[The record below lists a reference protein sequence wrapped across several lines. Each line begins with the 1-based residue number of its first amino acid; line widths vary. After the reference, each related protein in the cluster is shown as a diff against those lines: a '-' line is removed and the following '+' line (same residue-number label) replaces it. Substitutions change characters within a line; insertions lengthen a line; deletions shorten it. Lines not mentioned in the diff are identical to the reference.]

1 MDTAITINELLKIV
15 AVGVALWGGYKVIKE
30 FVEAINTRHDQRQ
43 KWDSYDT
50 EIAGINTK
58 LQELNAEQC
67 MLTYCMMATLDGLH
81 QLGANGKV
89 TEAREKLDK
98 FINKQA
104 HGQSGND

>member
-15 AVGVALWGGYKVIKE
+15 AVVVAIWGGYKVIKE
-30 FVEAINTRHDQRQ
+30 IVASINARHDQQQ
-43 KWDSYDT
+43 KWDSYDSR
-50 EIAGINTK
+50 IDDVDNK
-58 LQELNAEQC
+58 LQEINSEQC

-104 HGQSGND
+104 HGQTDV